1 MDLFHWKST
10 NQNYAELG
18 CLKNLGNGDLVNS
31 ISALIT
37 EYLTE
42 SRLEVCVKSVQIR
55 SLFWS
60 VFSCIRTEYWRR
72 LEDRV
77 SYYEGFNTTKLKKN
91 RERQSRRFL
100 VTCLRCWKL
109 VQKMVTMVQLLV
121 KKEPSLTMM
130 KGTIFRKKFW
140 LANIWSYDH
149 IRSDWPGSSNPS
161 KHQWCYFKE
170 TDISSQ
176 KKLAI
181 WARRFLLWTRLVQKI
196 QLCKIS

>member
-1 MDLFHWKST
+1 MDLFHWKAT

-31 ISALIT
+31 ISTLIT
-37 EYLTE
+37 VYLTE
-42 SRLEVCVKSVQIR
+42 SRSEVCLKSVQIR

-109 VQKMVTMVQLLV
+109 VQKLVTMVQLLV
-121 KKEPSLTMM
+121 KKGPSLTMM

-140 LANIWSYDH
+140 LANIWLYDH
-149 IRSDWPGSSNPS
+149 IRSDWPGSWNPS

-181 WARRFLLWTRLVQKI
+181 WATITHKI
-196 QLCKIS
+196 FKTNSCFHVK